1 MPPQADEVHHPPML
15 DVTALHKLRTPST
28 SSSSFKSSSASG
40 VSSSWGGRGVDSSR
54 DRSNS
59 HDGVSF
65 TRELQA
71 GDVPTAATV
80 LDGKGWPREPL
91 KQEDIVQEEHKADF
105 TAGEEEE
112 EEEEEDTINASDP
125 RVDWKFSGE
134 LDKYWMKL
142 RGSDQEKPK
151 KMNRRH
157 HTGFQPEARWQG
169 DTARREELARRV
181 ILENGNG
188 GGGGAYTLPSSP
200 LSHHL
205 LSCNSQGS
213 FSTLLKVQAVEDE
226 RLAGCESLFQTD
238 RAKEFSGDVSLFSDM
253 CCSQEA
259 AAAAT
264 VVHGHQ
270 SISSLDSEVN
280 GLPLLADD
288 EDTHGTSDHSGTILL
303 KQLSSKK
310 PTKEH
315 QSKAVSLST
324 GGEQETHRTLSQK
337 YRPQSFK
344 EVVGQSMVIKSLS
357 TSIMKGKVAPVY
369 LFMGPRGTGKTTTAR
384 IFAAALNCCSSH
396 MEQWPCRNC
405 QECKTIS
412 LNSSQ
417 DVKEIDASNNADI
430 ESMRAMLGTFSPSH
444 ARYKVIIV
452 DGCDFLTTEVWNAF
466 LKVLEEPPKNL
477 VFILITTEV
486 KHLPLTVISRCQKF
500 PFSKV
505 KEEDM
510 VKRLKILAAKEHL
523 EVETE
528 ALKLMAST
536 ADGSLRDAETT
547 MDQLSL
553 LDKRISLT
561 AVQELVG
568 LIPDGKLL
576 ELLDLALSAEA
587 GNTVRF
593 MRELLKSGVEPLSL
607 VSQLASLITNILAGS
622 FDVHPETHLRG
633 FFRKNFSQKEEQQRL
648 REALKVLAEAEKQL
662 QVASDQ
668 PTWLTAALLQFAPD
682 RSFLPSSVNTSIAP
696 SPAASNMSQRTTT
709 FLRQHA
715 RFEEESQTHH
725 RRKMEEAPHHFGPAL
740 GRKFSAYLDHRK
752 NNHNPSSI
760 RLKTKVHP
768 VSPLDNHT
776 NLSEWKLE
784 AAWAREVVHAETD
797 DGYDDSFNPG
807 SSCLL
812 RMMDRQHLE
821 KTWARV
827 LQICQ
832 SKVLRHL
839 LQSDGKLIAV
849 GIQDEDMYAIAQ
861 LEFHHPEP
869 LKMAER
875 SESSIRHAFQ
885 MVLSCPVELRISLK
899 GVQNKTVRNKMGVFQ
914 NQNSSEDL
922 QALLASRHKT
932 DHRLKRTFEENTFEA
947 SGLAFLDD
955 MQGVPWHNH
964 YHRSR
969 ARKHRR
975 AGGMKEQETENQT
988 PVSQVGTSWSHK
1000 NHIRRSSASVAEQ
1013 GESGQSQDS
1022 PWPQASERYSS
1033 SSHGFSSSLA
1043 SLLEAESKGR
1053 RALLKTMME
1062 EEPDTQ
1068 LETLDENW
1076 SLWSMQQG
1084 KHKHVKF
1091 REGNNLAASIEEE
1104 NSQRIESQ
1112 LKPTREVLHSW
1123 NAPQPEKLKGKLGR
1137 QRAKGKELFFRFVP
1151 CGKSNKT
1158 ILNNG

>member
-1 MPPQADEVHHPPML
+1 MPQHGCR
-15 DVTALHKLRTPST
+15 LH
-28 SSSSFKSSSASG
+28 
-40 VSSSWGGRGVDSSR
+40 W
-54 DRSNS
+54 
-59 HDGVSF
+59 
-65 TRELQA
+65 
-71 GDVPTAATV
+71 
-80 LDGKGWPREPL
+80 
-91 KQEDIVQEEHKADF
+91 
-105 TAGEEEE
+105 
-112 EEEEEDTINASDP
+112 
-125 RVDWKFSGE
+125 DWSLIHRYKTKTFM
-134 LDKYWMKL
+134 D
-142 RGSDQEKPK
+142 
-151 KMNRRH
+151 
-157 HTGFQPEARWQG
+157 
-169 DTARREELARRV
+169 
-181 ILENGNG
+181 
-188 GGGGAYTLPSSP
+188 
-200 LSHHL
+200 
-205 LSCNSQGS
+205 
-213 FSTLLKVQAVEDE
+213 
-226 RLAGCESLFQTD
+226 LAGLTCTFPDTVERKAAD

-253 CCSQEA
+253 CCSQEV

-264 VVHGHQ
+264 IVHGHQ

-303 KQLSSKK
+303 KQ
-310 PTKEH
+310 
-315 QSKAVSLST
+315 QST
-324 GGEQETHRTLSQK
+324 GEQETHRTLSQK

-444 ARYKVIIV
+444 SRYKVIIV

-662 QVASDQ
+662 RVASDQ

-715 RFEEESQTHH
+715 RFEEESQTRH
-725 RRKMEEAPHHFGPAL
+725 
-740 GRKFSAYLDHRK
+740 
-752 NNHNPSSI
+752 
-760 RLKTKVHP
+760 
-768 VSPLDNHT
+768 
-776 NLSEWKLE
+776 W
-784 AAWAREVVHAETD
+784 
-797 DGYDDSFNPG
+797 
-807 SSCLL
+807 SSCVL

-821 KTWARV
+821 KTWTRV

-875 SESSIRHAFQ
+875 SESSILHAFQ

-914 NQNSSEDL
+914 NKNSSEDL
-922 QALLASRHKT
+922 QTLLASRHKT
-932 DHRLKRTFEENTFEA
+932 DHRMKRTFEENTFEA

-955 MQGVPWHNH
+955 MQGIPWHNH

-975 AGGMKEQETENQT
+975 AGGMKEQEIENQT
-988 PVSQVGTSWSHK
+988 PVSQVGTSWTHK
-1000 NHIRRSSASVAEQ
+1000 NHIRRSSASVAER

-1104 NSQRIESQ
+1104 NSQRTESQ

-1123 NAPQPEKLKGKLGR
+1123 KAPQPEKLKGKLGR

-1158 ILNNG
+1158 VLNNG

>member
-1 MPPQADEVHHPPML
+1 MPQHGCR
-15 DVTALHKLRTPST
+15 LH
-28 SSSSFKSSSASG
+28 
-40 VSSSWGGRGVDSSR
+40 W
-54 DRSNS
+54 
-59 HDGVSF
+59 
-65 TRELQA
+65 
-71 GDVPTAATV
+71 
-80 LDGKGWPREPL
+80 
-91 KQEDIVQEEHKADF
+91 
-105 TAGEEEE
+105 
-112 EEEEEDTINASDP
+112 
-125 RVDWKFSGE
+125 DWSLIHRYKTKTFM
-134 LDKYWMKL
+134 D
-142 RGSDQEKPK
+142 
-151 KMNRRH
+151 
-157 HTGFQPEARWQG
+157 
-169 DTARREELARRV
+169 
-181 ILENGNG
+181 
-188 GGGGAYTLPSSP
+188 
-200 LSHHL
+200 
-205 LSCNSQGS
+205 
-213 FSTLLKVQAVEDE
+213 
-226 RLAGCESLFQTD
+226 LAGLTCTFPDTVERKAAD

-264 VVHGHQ
+264 IVHGHQ

-303 KQLSSKK
+303 KQLS
-310 PTKEH
+310 T
-315 QSKAVSLST
+315 
-324 GGEQETHRTLSQK
+324 GEQDTHRTLSQK

-444 ARYKVIIV
+444 SRYKVIIV

-648 REALKVLAEAEKQL
+648 RAALKVLAEAEKQL
-662 QVASDQ
+662 RVASDQ

-725 RRKMEEAPHHFGPAL
+725 RRKMEQAPHHFGPAL
-740 GRKFSAYLDHRK
+740 GRKFSSYLDHRK

-821 KTWARV
+821 KTWTRV

-875 SESSIRHAFQ
+875 SESSILHAFQ

-914 NQNSSEDL
+914 NKNSSEDL
-922 QALLASRHKT
+922 QTLLASRHKT
-932 DHRLKRTFEENTFEA
+932 DHRMKRTFEENTFEA

-955 MQGVPWHNH
+955 IQGIPWHNH

-975 AGGMKEQETENQT
+975 AGGMKEQEIENQT

-1000 NHIRRSSASVAEQ
+1000 NHIRRSSASAAER

-1123 NAPQPEKLKGKLGR
+1123 KAPQPEKLKGKLGR

-1158 ILNNG
+1158 VLNNG

>member
-1 MPPQADEVHHPPML
+1 MQDLDQVQRSGEVVVVRMPPQADEVHHPPML

-40 VSSSWGGRGVDSSR
+40 VSSLWGGRGLNSSR

-80 LDGKGWPREPL
+80 LDGKVWPREAL

-105 TAGEEEE
+105 TAGED

-125 RVDWKFSGE
+125 RVEWKFSGE

-151 KMNRRH
+151 KMKRRH

-188 GGGGAYTLPSSP
+188 GGGGGGAYMLPSSP

-213 FSTLLKVQAVEDE
+213 FSALLKVQAVEDE
-226 RLAGCESLFQTD
+226 RIAGCESLFQSDEGELSPMERDRMQTLIWSESPIQQNLKKENTELQRSQKSRRTSEEVKQAANLHVKTHRRGRKKARSVAPAPGLDDDDDELALSDMPQHGCRLHWDWSLIHRYKTKTFMDLAGLTCTFPDTVERKAAD

-264 VVHGHQ
+264 IVHGHQ

-280 GLPLLADD
+280 VLPLLADD

-303 KQLSSKK
+303 KQVSSKK

-324 GGEQETHRTLSQK
+324 GGTAARKKGHKTPFKSVLKKLPARALPQDASTPPVAAAGEQETHRTLSQK

-486 KHLPLTVISRCQKF
+486 KHLPLTVISR
-500 PFSKV
+500 
-505 KEEDM
+505 
-510 VKRLKILAAKEHL
+510 
-523 EVETE
+523 
-528 ALKLMAST
+528 
-536 ADGSLRDAETT
+536 
-547 MDQLSL
+547 
-553 LDKRISLT
+553 
-561 AVQELVG
+561 
-568 LIPDGKLL
+568 
-576 ELLDLALSAEA
+576 
-587 GNTVRF
+587 
-593 MRELLKSGVEPLSL
+593 
-607 VSQLASLITNILAGS
+607 
-622 FDVHPETHLRG
+622 
-633 FFRKNFSQKEEQQRL
+633 
-648 REALKVLAEAEKQL
+648 
-662 QVASDQ
+662 
-668 PTWLTAALLQFAPD
+668 
-682 RSFLPSSVNTSIAP
+682 
-696 SPAASNMSQRTTT
+696 
-709 FLRQHA
+709 
-715 RFEEESQTHH
+715 
-725 RRKMEEAPHHFGPAL
+725 
-740 GRKFSAYLDHRK
+740 
-752 NNHNPSSI
+752 
-760 RLKTKVHP
+760 
-768 VSPLDNHT
+768 
-776 NLSEWKLE
+776 
-784 AAWAREVVHAETD
+784 
-797 DGYDDSFNPG
+797 
-807 SSCLL
+807 
-812 RMMDRQHLE
+812 
-821 KTWARV
+821 
-827 LQICQ
+827 
-832 SKVLRHL
+832 
-839 LQSDGKLIAV
+839 
-849 GIQDEDMYAIAQ
+849 
-861 LEFHHPEP
+861 
-869 LKMAER
+869 
-875 SESSIRHAFQ
+875 
-885 MVLSCPVELRISLK
+885 
-899 GVQNKTVRNKMGVFQ
+899 
-914 NQNSSEDL
+914 
-922 QALLASRHKT
+922 
-932 DHRLKRTFEENTFEA
+932 
-947 SGLAFLDD
+947 
-955 MQGVPWHNH
+955 
-964 YHRSR
+964 
-969 ARKHRR
+969 
-975 AGGMKEQETENQT
+975 
-988 PVSQVGTSWSHK
+988 
-1000 NHIRRSSASVAEQ
+1000 
-1013 GESGQSQDS
+1013 
-1022 PWPQASERYSS
+1022 
-1033 SSHGFSSSLA
+1033 
-1043 SLLEAESKGR
+1043 
-1053 RALLKTMME
+1053 
-1062 EEPDTQ
+1062 
-1068 LETLDENW
+1068 
-1076 SLWSMQQG
+1076 
-1084 KHKHVKF
+1084 
-1091 REGNNLAASIEEE
+1091 
-1104 NSQRIESQ
+1104 
-1112 LKPTREVLHSW
+1112 
-1123 NAPQPEKLKGKLGR
+1123 
-1137 QRAKGKELFFRFVP
+1137 
-1151 CGKSNKT
+1151 
-1158 ILNNG
+1158 